1 MTLETPIHI
10 QGIDT
15 PREGHLIE
23 PSVTSDTPDSLVNM
37 NTMIEIDKAGE
48 VMNSGPLD
56 RLTGSKT
63 VPDRRQHGAVGP
75 DLGMTVHAGFRR
87 RDAGERTFLDGRMA
101 VAAIDTVIANMMFV
115 TERHGLAARHADLC
129 DVG

>member
-1 MTLETPIHI
+1 MTFETPIHI

-23 PSVTSDTPDSLVNM
+23 PPVTRGTPDSLVDM
-37 NTMIEIDKAGE
+37 NTMIEIDKSGE

-56 RLTGSKT
+56 RLTGAKT

-75 DLGMTVHAGFRR
+75 NLGMTVHAGFRR
-87 RDAGERTFLDGRMA
+87 RYAGERTFLNRRMA
-101 VAAIDTVIANMMFV
+101 VTAIDAVIANMMFV
-115 TERHGLAARHADLC
+115 TERHGLAARHADLR